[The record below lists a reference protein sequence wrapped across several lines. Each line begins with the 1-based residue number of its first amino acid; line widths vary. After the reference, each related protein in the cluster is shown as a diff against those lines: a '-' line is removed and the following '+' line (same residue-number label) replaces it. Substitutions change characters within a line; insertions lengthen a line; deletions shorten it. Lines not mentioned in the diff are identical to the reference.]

1 MARLTDS
8 LTILKRHKDNV
19 DKIIDAKR
27 AGEKIGK
34 EKLLQEMLK
43 ISAEPWSD
51 RPLTPKE
58 VEEKQKKQPGS
69 SPYNPGK
76 SPIPSSPDL
85 AHHTGGKHFTE
96 PSMNEL
102 IQGLIEGDIPR
113 GTLGDAET
121 EARMIQEYLDKQK
134 QSLKIGGQKLAMN
147 PADIPLGDGLINDA
161 KTNMQNSNKQKYDLM
176 YQEGFIN
183 RKQYEKQMKRT
194 FGKDYEQYL
203 VD

>member
-1 MARLTDS
+1 MARVTDS
-8 LTILKRHKDNV
+8 LTILKRHQDNV
-19 DKIIDAKR
+19 AKIIDAKR

-34 EKLLQEMLK
+34 EKLLKEMLK

-96 PSMNEL
+96 PSMDEL

-134 QSLKIGGQKLAMN
+134 QSLKIGNQEV
-147 PADIPLGDGLINDA
+147 A
-161 KTNMQNSNKQKYDLM
+161 KTPSQQNATNMRELIKKLTK
-176 YQEGFIN
+176 EGKHIEAQALY
-183 RKQYEKQMKRT
+183 R
-194 FGKDYEQYL
+194 EQFPR
-203 VD
+203 V